1 MSEIRAQLITFD
13 QAHALLKEQHNQAN
27 ELFPEL
33 TLTGQYILPDYRLT
47 RKREAFKIRKHTFL
61 KKQYKS
67 YVAFDSE
74 NGQTLWMHN
83 FSSLTQALFWLQT
96 GLKPGDTDSQFTF
109 KEWQDSHDDEIE
121 AFKNQ
126 LRELHKLHLAKKK
139 VLEAKQ
145 AAHHPKKKA
154 AK

>member
-1 MSEIRAQLITFD
+1 MSEIRAQLINSD
-13 QAHALLKEQHNQAN
+13 QAHALLKEQHTQAN
-27 ELFPEL
+27 ESFPEL

-47 RKREAFKIRKHTFL
+47 RKREAFKIRKHIFL
-61 KKQYKS
+61 KKHYKS

-109 KEWQDSHDDEIE
+109 KDWQDNHADEIE
-121 AFKNQ
+121 EFKDQ
-126 LRELHKLHLAKKK
+126 LRDLHKARLAKKK
-139 VLEAKQ
+139 ALEAKQ
-145 AAHHPKKKA
+145 AAHRPKKKA
-154 AK
+154 TK

>member
-1 MSEIRAQLITFD
+1 MSEIHAQLINID
-13 QAHALLKEQHNQAN
+13 QAHALLKEQHSQAN
-27 ELFPEL
+27 ESFPEL

-61 KKQYKS
+61 KKHYKS

-74 NGQTLWMHN
+74 NGQTLWMRN

-109 KEWQDSHDDEIE
+109 KDWQQAHLDDINGY
-121 AFKNQ
+121 KDQ
-126 LRELHKLHLAKKK
+126 LRDLHKKDLAKKK
-139 VLEAKQ
+139 AME
-145 AAHHPKKKA
+145 AHHPKAKMKKKA
-154 AK
+154 

>member
-1 MSEIRAQLITFD
+1 MSEVRANLITLD
-13 QAHALLKEQHNQAN
+13 EARALLKESKSQRDEFIPMLN
-27 ELFPEL
+27 
-33 TLTGQYILPDYRLT
+33 TTGQYILPDYRLT

-139 VLEAKQ
+139 ALEAKQ

>member
-1 MSEIRAQLITFD
+1 MSDIHAQLINID
-13 QAHALLKEQHNQAN
+13 QAHALLKEQHSQAN
-27 ELFPEL
+27 EFFPEL

-61 KKQYKS
+61 KKHYKS

-96 GLKPGDTDSQFTF
+96 GLKPGDTDSQFTL
-109 KEWQDSHDDEIE
+109 KDWQDAHADDING
-121 AFKNQ
+121 FKDQ
-126 LRELHKLHLAKKK
+126 LRELHKEAIAKKK
-139 VLEAKQ
+139 AME
-145 AAHHPKKKA
+145 AHHPKAKKHA
-154 AK
+154 